1 MCVSV
6 RIFARTGIWQISGHF
21 DLAPP
26 SRNTKEYTYHT
37 TLSTLPTSI
46 TFYSDNTYA
55 YSPPSSL
62 NPSIDPLIS
71 SSGHYTLNS
80 THLLLTTSLTS
91 LANQPIAIYLSGT
104 CPSEGFIKG
113 RAFSGDRYVYPL
125 SHPKVLEGPV
135 IFKEEEAKGSW
146 TMKRIFKDVEGDKWS
161 NAEYEGIQYNTP
173 SSLSLM
179 SPKKYIIALEGLRKK
194 SNPSDFRSQRKKKIA
209 HSKRKKYGKYYDVPT
224 SNSGGRYVGQD
235 WTVDFDDFQTGEVEV
250 YGNYTFVVKL
260 GGGER
265 RGRWYT
271 RCDGGEDGV
280 VSVVLQSSKF
290 GFGGGG
296 LGGEEKV
303 YWGKVEVFDGVCV
316 VEGAVMEGWGM
327 EPVSVGKF
335 VMREVNEE
343 EEE

>member
-1 MCVSV
+1 MIHIMIQRSLLYQILFIILVCLASSPVLSAFQTPLALLNKRHEMHETSCRYSDDRYDESCVNLSKDD
-6 RIFARTGIWQISGHF
+6 ILGIWQISGHF

-146 TMKRIFKDVEGDKWS
+146 TMKRIFK
-161 NAEYEGIQYNTP
+161 
-173 SSLSLM
+173 
-179 SPKKYIIALEGLRKK
+179 
-194 SNPSDFRSQRKKKIA
+194 
-209 HSKRKKYGKYYDVPT
+209 
-224 SNSGGRYVGQD
+224 
-235 WTVDFDDFQTGEVEV
+235 GESWV
-250 YGNYTFVVKL
+250 
-260 GGGER
+260 R
-265 RGRWYT
+265 I
-271 RCDGGEDGV
+271 
-280 VSVVLQSSKF
+280 
-290 GFGGGG
+290 
-296 LGGEEKV
+296 
-303 YWGKVEVFDGVCV
+303 
-316 VEGAVMEGWGM
+316 
-327 EPVSVGKF
+327 
-335 VMREVNEE
+335 
-343 EEE
+343 